1 MKESEN
7 TLPFHQQPKESTKAF
22 AAFSLY
28 LSLGEQR
35 SLELVATK
43 LQKSMAIIGRW
54 SGRWRWGERVDAYVQ
69 HMARVEQEAT
79 EALLR
84 EKSVEWTKRQEEQR
98 QSEWKARCE
107 LVELANRL
115 LARWRDSDKCG
126 TLEGVARILELA
138 SKLGRL
144 ATNMPTDKTEITG
157 EDGGPIRVEL
167 EAALRKVY
175 GEVVDVDAIPVP
187 AALPDKT

>member
-1 MKESEN
+1 M
-7 TLPFHQQPKESTKAF
+7 TRPFEQQPKESTKAF

-35 SLELVATK
+35 SLETVATK

-79 EALLR
+79 EALVR

-107 LVELANRL
+107 LVELANR
-115 LARWRDSDKCG
+115 
-126 TLEGVARILELA
+126 
-138 SKLGRL
+138 
-144 ATNMPTDKTEITG
+144 
-157 EDGGPIRVEL
+157 
-167 EAALRKVY
+167 
-175 GEVVDVDAIPVP
+175 
-187 AALPDKT
+187 

>member
-1 MKESEN
+1 M
-7 TLPFHQQPKESTKAF
+7 TRPFEQQPKESTKAF

-35 SLELVATK
+35 SIESVATK

-79 EALLR
+79 EALVR

-115 LARWRDSDKCG
+115 LDRWRDSDKCG